1 MIKPYGALLYHIPD
15 EMVPDIN
22 MLGSVV
28 EHRILSHTN
37 PTLII
42 TKYHSGI

>member
-1 MIKPYGALLYHIPD
+1 MIEPYDASLYHILD

-28 EHRILSHTN
+28 EHKIIGQAN

-42 TKYHSGI
+42 IEYHHGI